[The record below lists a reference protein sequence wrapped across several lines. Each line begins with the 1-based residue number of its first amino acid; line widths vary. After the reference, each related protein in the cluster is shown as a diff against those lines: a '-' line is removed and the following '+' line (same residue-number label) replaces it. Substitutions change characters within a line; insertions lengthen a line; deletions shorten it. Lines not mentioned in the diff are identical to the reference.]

1 MAWLDGDSVVEVGDV
16 DTLNQDVSAMGV
28 NTISV
33 QWEHRQ
39 SHTVTV
45 LDSLIAEEKLTDL
58 ELTFNVN
65 MNFHVVHVQVV
76 NILQFEMEAG

>member
-16 DTLNQDVSAMGV
+16 DTLNQDVRAMGV
-28 NTISV
+28 NTIGV

-39 SHTVTV
+39 SYTVTV

-65 MNFHVVHVQVV
+65 MDFHVVHVQVV